1 MRISDWSSDVCS
13 SDLDGFWITKAL
25 CGFGNFRHRSGHGRP
40 HLAPACLCRQCH
52 ADHGPKRA
60 VVVHVPAEGCAP
72 KPVREGSEDDQS
84 PYWARIGWIGGCT
97 KARPNS
103 QDSYRADQSNV
114 RARGATSALQRA
126 SQHVVVRLLTR
137 VPPSENLSLVTC

>member
-60 VVVHVPAEGCAP
+60 VVVHVAAEGCAP
-72 KPVREGSEDDQS
+72 KPVREGSEDDKS
-84 PYWARIGWIGGCT
+84 PYWARIGWIGERSEEHT
-97 KARPNS
+97 SELQSLMRI
-103 QDSYRADQSNV
+103 SYAVFCLKKKKN
-114 RARGATSALQRA
+114 T
-126 SQHVVVRLLTR
+126 
-137 VPPSENLSLVTC
+137 NYKINK

>member
-13 SDLDGFWITKAL
+13 SDLHVQDGFWITKAL

-60 VVVHVPAEGCAP
+60 VVVHVAAEGCAP
-72 KPVREGSEDDQS
+72 KPVREGSEDDKR
-84 PYWARIGWIGGCT
+84 PYWARNVRTEGRRVGKEGGSTC
-97 KARPNS
+97 KARGWP
-103 QDSYRADQSNV
+103 
-114 RARGATSALQRA
+114 
-126 SQHVVVRLLTR
+126 
-137 VPPSENLSLVTC
+137 